1 METIMVIVNTKTRAI
16 EVKTTQGDA
25 LDDVAVLVSAAVKL
39 YAQAKGIDND
49 EAMNV
54 LASDL
59 LESGERL
66 GERYAKRNEKD

>member
-1 METIMVIVNTKTRAI
+1 METIVVNLNTKTRSI
-16 EVKTTQGDA
+16 EVKTTQDNA
-25 LDDVAVLVSAAVKL
+25 LDDVAVLISAAVKL
-39 YAQAKGIDND
+39 YAQAKDINND

-66 GERYAKRNEKD
+66 GEHYAKRNEKN

>member
-1 METIMVIVNTKTRAI
+1 METIVVNLNTKTRSI
-16 EVKTTQGDA
+16 EVKTTQDNA
-25 LDDVAVLVSAAVKL
+25 LDDVAVLISAAVKL
-39 YAQAKGIDND
+39 YAQVKDINND

-66 GERYAKRNEKD
+66 GEHYAKRNEKD